1 MKLPKAY
8 NVSVG
13 EASGVGHGN
22 LLSITGGEGG
32 AAGSQALVAASTPS
46 AEDNTVKAM
55 LPSRERMVKPQ
66 WHAPWKLYRVLSG
79 HTGWVRCVDVEPE
92 NKWFA
97 TGGADRMI
105 KVCSI
110 LFS

>member
-1 MKLPKAY
+1 
-8 NVSVG
+8 
-13 EASGVGHGN
+13 
-22 LLSITGGEGG
+22 
-32 AAGSQALVAASTPS
+32 
-46 AEDNTVKAM
+46 M

-105 KVCSI
+105 KVKTF
-110 LFS
+110 LFNSTNYCIF

>member
-1 MKLPKAY
+1 MLA
-8 NVSVG
+8 
-13 EASGVGHGN
+13 
-22 LLSITGGEGG
+22 ITGAEGETSGPQ
-32 AAGSQALVAASTPS
+32 SQALVAASS
-46 AEDNTVKAM
+46 FGAEDNTVKAM
-55 LPSRERMVKPQ
+55 LPSRERMIKPQ

-105 KVCSI
+105 KVCFI
-110 LFS
+110 F